1 MNPLGPHCE
10 LVSFMAV
17 SARSSSLCAVFLERS
32 EAILVK
38 CVQNV
43 EKNFTEKRLTLHHAC
58 FVLLNHLA
66 NFHCHRQTGIYNSC
80 AASTSESEEF
90 DNLLT
95 PVFYASV
102 LLLTDEFRHNIALRT
117 GSSSEEGEK
126 MFGERETEE

>member
-58 FVLLNHLA
+58 LVL
-66 NFHCHRQTGIYNSC
+66 
-80 AASTSESEEF
+80 
-90 DNLLT
+90 
-95 PVFYASV
+95 
-102 LLLTDEFRHNIALRT
+102 
-117 GSSSEEGEK
+117 
-126 MFGERETEE
+126 